1 MLIISALTIICPL
14 LYVVGKVLT
23 ATIKTIAKKWKQ
35 NAPNQ
40 N

>member
-23 ATIKTIAKKWKQ
+23 ALIKKLIK
-35 NAPNQ
+35 
-40 N
+40 